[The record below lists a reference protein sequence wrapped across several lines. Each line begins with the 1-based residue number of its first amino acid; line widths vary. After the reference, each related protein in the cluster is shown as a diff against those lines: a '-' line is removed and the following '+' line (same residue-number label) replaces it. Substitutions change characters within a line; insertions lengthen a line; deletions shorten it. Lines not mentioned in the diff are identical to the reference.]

1 MTISDQ
7 VSAINSRLKAAKI
20 GVAVCL
26 RGERLAL
33 RATLPPRLG
42 SSKTKPHQQYLS
54 LGIYANPEGMK
65 QAELRAKE
73 LGAMLA
79 LEKFDWCQYQFDN
92 QAEQPAKLPTV
103 GDWIERFEQYYFNKR
118 ERTPQSETTWET
130 EYKEVFEKLP
140 SQRYLAN
147 ELILRTVLATQ
158 ADSRTRKRVC
168 MVLNALAEFAGL
180 AVDFIG
186 SVTAGSQIYFARP
199 DAF

>member
-1 MTISDQ
+1 
-7 VSAINSRLKAAKI
+7 VLRF
-20 GVAVCL
+20 CL

-33 RATLPPRLG
+33 RATLLSRPR

-54 LGIYANPEGMK
+54 LGIYANPEGLK

-73 LGAMLA
+73 MGAMLA

-92 QAEQPAKLPTV
+92 QAEQSAKLPIV
-103 GDWIERFEQYYFNKR
+103 GDWVERFEQYYFNRR

-140 SQRYLAN
+140 SQRYLTN
-147 ELILRTVLATQ
+147 ELILRAVLATQ

-168 MVLNALAEFAGL
+168 MVLMRSLNLLVLRFDWRANEMSDL
-180 AVDFIG
+180 
-186 SVTAGSQIYFARP
+186 RR
-199 DAF
+199 